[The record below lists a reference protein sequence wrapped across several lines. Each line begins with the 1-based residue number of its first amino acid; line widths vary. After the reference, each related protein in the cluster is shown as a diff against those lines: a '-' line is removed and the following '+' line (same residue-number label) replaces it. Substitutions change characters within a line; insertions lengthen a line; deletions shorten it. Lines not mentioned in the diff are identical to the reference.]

1 MELLQT
7 NTQKISFELTKSN
20 KIDNIKSV
28 IAANNKYIISKAK
41 YLSLKIEDI
50 DSNLVSVI
58 KYNSTD
64 LIVIFHPKLENIFLL
79 VDDNIIKIY
88 EIIKDKFDKFEC
100 EEKVNVSGHS
110 KSIVSAVFSS
120 TDNKIFATFSRDKTI
135 KVWNLE
141 EPFCICNILV
151 NNPINEMQI
160 YKNFIFYYDM
170 GKNSIIKYD
179 YQLFKNIDEIQYD
192 INNYIIVNENKLCL
206 FYPNSLSIVEN
217 NAEIINYKFKD
228 IYFHSFY
235 DKDLNILYIFY
246 DSSFEVLDLEDIN
259 PILTYKI
266 NGYHKIFF
274 SNILDKVNICAI
286 FILLVRGKIEY
297 YSFYY
302 EEGFKSKINTEANK
316 KSLSEPNIWVNTVPK
331 ISNIENLKWA
341 ANCEENKKFKNYL
354 NNKEIIQ
361 ELESGYD
368 MSLDEKKIEVEK
380 EISLKKSLELDY
392 IQLLKLV
399 IKDNTN
405 KDLIIKYLKYLE
417 KNNTD
422 LKLKY
427 GDNFES
433 FQNEKEYYIIF
444 YNNEKIK
451 DKNNKEKYCSQKD
464 IFIKLLERINS
475 LEIKDD
481 EIENFN
487 NNNNNNINI
496 INNDNEINI
505 FRNEIDQKLENLQL
519 FNQPINILNKELY
532 WQRNCH
538 VLYFALKDLLKNK
551 TKLKL
556 MKNTINTIL
565 NKRIFDKQYILN
577 DNVLLSNIIILIV
590 KPQIEQYLEFNL
602 NLIETK
608 DPSYNYEKELNN
620 PIFTKLD
627 ENHNQSYYMTYNKK
641 KFFLN
646 DPSTKC
652 IKNFVLNIQKEIYLE
667 EFEEKTYTGLFDF
680 FNEII
685 DYDKMK
691 SFLSKIFTSNVI
703 KEAFKYLYPSY
714 YKFPFKNEKDALNF
728 LEKYYHFIP
737 LKILSTA
744 GITEKFSLEIYYI
757 LKKRT
762 TSISK
767 FLSNEMYKLCKK
779 ILYRGSIVKTSC
791 HEINHEFY
799 NILFMHTNGK
809 IPLETP
815 RKKNIAEREG
825 GRNMEKILFNRKIYK
840 LSLIECL
847 YLLNEKNYE
856 KSLQDF
862 RNGFNELN
870 YEDLKFDD
878 NSAFKEFNDVFKI
891 NNFIE
896 IAKNTDI
903 TCDENEMSNFGTDTY
918 IEDIED
924 SNDILGFNRD
934 PLKL

>member
-1 MELLQT
+1 
-7 NTQKISFELTKSN
+7 
-20 KIDNIKSV
+20 
-28 IAANNKYIISKAK
+28 
-41 YLSLKIEDI
+41 
-50 DSNLVSVI
+50 
-58 KYNSTD
+58 
-64 LIVIFHPKLENIFLL
+64 
-79 VDDNIIKIY
+79 
-88 EIIKDKFDKFEC
+88 
-100 EEKVNVSGHS
+100 
-110 KSIVSAVFSS
+110 
-120 TDNKIFATFSRDKTI
+120 
-135 KVWNLE
+135 
-141 EPFCICNILV
+141 
-151 NNPINEMQI
+151 
-160 YKNFIFYYDM
+160 
-170 GKNSIIKYD
+170 
-179 YQLFKNIDEIQYD
+179 
-192 INNYIIVNENKLCL
+192 
-206 FYPNSLSIVEN
+206 
-217 NAEIINYKFKD
+217 
-228 IYFHSFY
+228 
-235 DKDLNILYIFY
+235 
-246 DSSFEVLDLEDIN
+246 
-259 PILTYKI
+259 
-266 NGYHKIFF
+266 
-274 SNILDKVNICAI
+274 
-286 FILLVRGKIEY
+286 
-297 YSFYY
+297 
-302 EEGFKSKINTEANK
+302 
-316 KSLSEPNIWVNTVPK
+316 
-331 ISNIENLKWA
+331 
-341 ANCEENKKFKNYL
+341 
-354 NNKEIIQ
+354 
-361 ELESGYD
+361 
-368 MSLDEKKIEVEK
+368 
-380 EISLKKSLELDY
+380 
-392 IQLLKLV
+392 
-399 IKDNTN
+399 
-405 KDLIIKYLKYLE
+405 
-417 KNNTD
+417 
-422 LKLKY
+422 
-427 GDNFES
+427 
-433 FQNEKEYYIIF
+433 
-444 YNNEKIK
+444 
-451 DKNNKEKYCSQKD
+451 
-464 IFIKLLERINS
+464 
-475 LEIKDD
+475 
-481 EIENFN
+481 
-487 NNNNNNINI
+487 
-496 INNDNEINI
+496 
-505 FRNEIDQKLENLQL
+505 
-519 FNQPINILNKELY
+519 
-532 WQRNCH
+532 
-538 VLYFALKDLLKNK
+538 
-551 TKLKL
+551 
-556 MKNTINTIL
+556 
-565 NKRIFDKQYILN
+565 
-577 DNVLLSNIIILIV
+577 
-590 KPQIEQYLEFNL
+590 
-602 NLIETK
+602 
-608 DPSYNYEKELNN
+608 
-620 PIFTKLD
+620 
-627 ENHNQSYYMTYNKK
+627 MTYNKK